1 MTTRGRQKTLF
12 KEKDL
17 YLNRVSWLRKA
28 CRTFIITA
36 MAGLAQFAYA
46 DSETATAWGPSI
58 GTTAPLLSALDQ
70 DGKQQNME
78 SLNRTNGLLLVF
90 NRSVDW

>member
-1 MTTRGRQKTLF
+1 MTTTGRQKTLF

-28 CRTFIITA
+28 CRTFIITT

-46 DSETATAWGPSI
+46 DSETAAAWGPSI

-70 DGKQQNME
+70 DGKPQNLA
-78 SLNRTNGLLLVF
+78 SLSSTNGLLFVF

>member
-1 MTTRGRQKTLF
+1 MHLH
-12 KEKDL
+12 
-17 YLNRVSWLRKA
+17 RVSWLRKA

-46 DSETATAWGPSI
+46 DSETAAAWGPSI

-70 DGKQQNME
+70 DGKPQNLA
-78 SLNRTNGLLLVF
+78 SLSSTNGLLFVF

>member
-1 MTTRGRQKTLF
+1 MTTTGRQKTLF

-28 CRTFIITA
+28 CRTFIITT

-46 DSETATAWGPSI
+46 DSEYAAAWGPSI

-70 DGKQQNME
+70 DGKSQNLA
-78 SLNRTNGLLLVF
+78 SLSSTNGLLFVF

>member
-36 MAGLAQFAYA
+36 MAGLAQLAYA
-46 DSETATAWGPSI
+46 DSETAAAWGPSI

-70 DGKQQNME
+70 DGKQQNLA
-78 SLNRTNGLLLVF
+78 SLSSTNGLLFVF